1 MPGNPFFNQLKRL
14 GEHDSI
20 FGQVIKQER
29 SKLITQRNLSS
40 HDDLF
45 LDVVKALVVKA
56 WHVQDVLERSSDS
69 GVRWELFDFFV
80 HVFVGFGGFYI
91 QWTDEVFAPFFDV
104 SEANW
109 VGERSAVDENA
120 LDHFESRFLLLFV
133 IFI

>member
-1 MPGNPFFNQLKRL
+1 MPGNPLFNQLKRL

-69 GVRWELFDFFV
+69 WVR
-80 HVFVGFGGFYI
+80 
-91 QWTDEVFAPFFDV
+91 
-104 SEANW
+104 
-109 VGERSAVDENA
+109 
-120 LDHFESRFLLLFV
+120 
-133 IFI
+133 